1 MTGERDLRLSITSQE
16 HFLEEEQVQK
26 MLEGQGALIQ
36 VWVARVMDTID
47 EEAEEV
53 VEAPTREEEGE
64 GSREF
69 QQGFTQNLPV
79 IYPVRDFFPHFK
91 KKPKIRPFL
100 AFYLLKTYPRCT
112 RDLLLTEEL
121 I

>member
-64 GSREF
+64 GNREF

-91 KKPKIRPFL
+91 KKPK
-100 AFYLLKTYPRCT
+100 
-112 RDLLLTEEL
+112 
-121 I
+121 